1 MLNANLS
8 PAVRFVYAVCCIV
21 WLGPWADAAS
31 ATNNSLSE
39 TERGIALSP
48 QFVASRTNGVAPL
61 VVFFDAYGE
70 PYPDPNDPDAIPNA
84 DPLTPCTQ
92 GVDGDP
98 CQAFHDLHYDWDF
111 GDPGA
116 GNWSITGGS
125 KNHATGALTAHVF
138 DQPGS
143 YQVTVA
149 ARNSFGESGT
159 AVAQT
164 ITVLDPEAAYSD
176 TTLCVSR
183 DTDFTGCPV
192 GAAFQVTDVR
202 DLKVIVDDY
211 VNDGAGDTRRLLFHD
226 GQTWTKAGFG
236 DGLRTLV
243 EGPVHLGSFGSGR
256 AVLVSLDGGLFSVGH
271 DDWRFVDLHVD
282 GIGETGSKAFSIRA
296 DRLLVYRVSSAPDA
310 WHRTLTSGGG
320 ISEEI
325 AIVETDF
332 EHPSWSVYG
341 LYRRLAFLGN
351 RSFGHMMRIKH
362 WDGIVLSHN
371 RMGRHLSGQLI
382 FTLRNLATT
391 TAQAAAHSDKCP
403 QPYDPNV
410 CTRWNQKSVI
420 TDNFFESGQSPGGMN
435 ATKDGTGGDWGSRGR
450 DLLFERNF
458 FFNYYPGYTQT
469 AVDIFRTQG
478 VTLRNNIFVMTQ
490 ASSGGGRS
498 FQIRQDT
505 SVESPPTERVR
516 VYNNTFYTGDG
527 GYDDAVEG
535 IYVRS
540 RAEDPLTEPVWVVN
554 NLMHMA
560 MDTPA
565 VLVRTWNQPGI
576 VSGDQATNVLFPF
589 NDSPFEDPAPS
600 LNPTDYRLNSDSGAV
615 NGGVEMPGLVVD
627 FNLRDRDSQP
637 DVGAFEFGTPVF
649 TDGFESGTTG
659 SWSSTQP

>member
-1 MLNANLS
+1 MKKTIQI
-8 PAVRFVYAVCCIV
+8 PCGVCSLVGFMIFTS
-21 WLGPWADAAS
+21 LTSGATIGSGLKRGAS
-31 ATNNSLSE
+31 
-39 TERGIALSP
+39 LSP
-48 QFVASRTNGVAPL
+48 QFTVTRSSGVAPL

-70 PYPDPNDPDAIPNA
+70 PYPDPNEPGAPPGA

-92 GVDGDP
+92 GVGSDP
-98 CQAFHDLHYDWDF
+98 CQPFHDLHYDWDF
-111 GDPGA
+111 GDTEA
-116 GNWSITGGS
+116 GTWAITGRS
-125 KNHATGALTAHVF
+125 KNHATGAIAAHVY

-149 ARNSFGESGT
+149 VRNSFGESGT

-164 ITVLDPEAAYSD
+164 IIVLDPEAAYSG

-192 GAAFQVTDVR
+192 AAAFQVTDDR
-202 DLKVIVDDY
+202 DLKAIVDDY
-211 VNDGAGDTRRLLFHD
+211 VNDGVGDKRRLLFH
-226 GQTWTKAGFG
+226 GGHRWTKADFG

-243 EGPVHLGSFGSGR
+243 EGPVHIGSFGSGR
-256 AVLVSLDGGLFSVGH
+256 AVLASLDGGLFSIGH

-282 GIGETGSKAFSIRA
+282 GVGESGSKAFSIRA
-296 DRLLVYRVSSAPDA
+296 DRLLVYRVSSAPNA

-391 TAQAAAHSDKCP
+391 TAQAAAHSNNCP

-420 TDNFFESGQSPGGMN
+420 TDNLFESGQSPGGMN
-435 ATKDGTGGDWGSRGR
+435 ATKDGSGGNWGSRGR

-458 FFNYYPGYTQT
+458 FFNYYPGHTQT
-469 AVDIFRTQG
+469 VMDVFRTQG
-478 VTLRNNIFVMTQ
+478 VTLRNNVFVMTQ
-490 ASSGGGRS
+490 AASGGGRS
-498 FQIRQDT
+498 ILIRQDT
-505 SVESPPTERVR
+505 SVDSPPTVRVR
-516 VYNNTFYTGDG
+516 VYNNSMYTGDD
-527 GYDDAVEG
+527 GYNSDVEG

-540 RAEDPLTEPVWVVN
+540 RPEDPLTEPVMVVN
-554 NLMHMA
+554 NLMHTGMNISA
-560 MDTPA
+560 I
-565 VLVRTWNQPGI
+565 LVQTWNVPGI
-576 VSGDQATNVLFPF
+576 VSGDQTTNILLSHTDNPF
-589 NDSPFEDPAPS
+589 VITSPG
-600 LNPTDYRLNSDSGAV
+600 LNPLDFRLNSSTSAIDSGV
-615 NGGVEMPGLVVD
+615 VMPGLVTD
-627 FNLRDRDSQP
+627 FNLQIRDGHP
-637 DVGAFEFGTPVF
+637 DVGAFEFSEPLFV
-649 TDGFESGTTG
+649 DGFESGDTTA
-659 SWSSTQP
+659 WSASQP